1 MYFLWFYN
9 PVCCLAGLAI
19 VLFIL
24 LHPYDD
30 NTSTTILQMSQKE
43 TLQYSQLHPFPYFP
57 MIRWQNHVEEEVQ
70 ELPKKAKEGKG
81 Q

>member
-1 MYFLWFYN
+1 MCISFGSTIQY
-9 PVCCLAGLAI
+9 VVGHAI

-24 LHPYDD
+24 LHPSDD
-30 NTSTTILQMSQKE
+30 NISTTILQMFQKE
-43 TLQYSQLHPFPYFP
+43 TLQYSQPHPFPYFP

-70 ELPKKAKEGKG
+70 ELPKKEKEGKG

>member
-1 MYFLWFYN
+1 MF
-9 PVCCLAGLAI
+9 
-19 VLFIL
+19 
-24 LHPYDD
+24 
-30 NTSTTILQMSQKE
+30 QKG